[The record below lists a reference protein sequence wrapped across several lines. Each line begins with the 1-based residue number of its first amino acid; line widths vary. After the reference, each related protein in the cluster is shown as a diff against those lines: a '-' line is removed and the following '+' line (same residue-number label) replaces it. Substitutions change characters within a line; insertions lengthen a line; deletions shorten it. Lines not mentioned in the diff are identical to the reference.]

1 MKDVFD
7 VTFQSALDVF
17 NYGLVLIYGLFLSVS
32 IAGGCTEKRDK
43 KLVALLCPVFLV
55 LQSLFAL
62 TLGTDKTMQLYPLIV
77 HLPLVLILTLALK
90 KPLGVAVVSTCT
102 AYLCCQP
109 LRWGKNAVE
118 ALTGSMLAADI
129 AYIVLL
135 VGVFWLCER
144 FLVKAAYATM
154 TYSRW
159 TLLLFGSLPVTYYI
173 FDYATTVYS
182 NALYSNVL
190 IISEFL
196 PTVLV
201 TFYILF
207 LPAFY
212 LETQKRAAAEMQRS
226 MLTMELEQSQSEM
239 DSLHRLETQTAV
251 YQHDMRH
258 HLNAI
263 DGFLAAGKPQQAEE
277 YIRKVRS
284 DIERITPKRYCDNE
298 LVNLL
303 CSSFAGK
310 AQRMGV
316 RLEVDA
322 KLPRELSVSDTE
334 LCAVLSNALENA
346 LRAVSDQ
353 PEADRWVTLYCG
365 VRLGKLLVEIQNPC
379 AEGLVMRD
387 GLPVSERAGHGYG
400 CRSIQTIAERR
411 GGLCEFRA
419 RGGIFSMQLVLPIKV
434 AAKTQD

>member
-226 MLTMELEQSQSEM
+226 MLTMELEQSQLEM
-239 DSLHRLETQTAV
+239 DALHRMETQTAV
-251 YQHDMRH
+251 SARH
-258 HLNAI
+258 APPLEHAGRPAVRREAGAGTGVHQGGAGGHRGHHAPPLLRKPA
-263 DGFLAAGKPQQAEE
+263 GESAVLLLYRQGAAAGYRPH
-277 YIRKVRS
+277 S
-284 DIERITPKRYCDNE
+284 
-298 LVNLL
+298 
-303 CSSFAGK
+303 
-310 AQRMGV
+310 
-316 RLEVDA
+316 
-322 KLPRELSVSDTE
+322 
-334 LCAVLSNALENA
+334 
-346 LRAVSDQ
+346 
-353 PEADRWVTLYCG
+353 
-365 VRLGKLLVEIQNPC
+365 
-379 AEGLVMRD
+379 
-387 GLPVSERAGHGYG
+387 
-400 CRSIQTIAERR
+400 
-411 GGLCEFRA
+411 GG
-419 RGGIFSMQLVLPIKV
+419 
-434 AAKTQD
+434 AAA

>member
-173 FDYATTVYS
+173 FDYPPRCTPMRCT
-182 NALYSNVL
+182 
-190 IISEFL
+190 
-196 PTVLV
+196 PT
-201 TFYILF
+201 
-207 LPAFY
+207 
-212 LETQKRAAAEMQRS
+212 
-226 MLTMELEQSQSEM
+226 
-239 DSLHRLETQTAV
+239 
-251 YQHDMRH
+251 
-258 HLNAI
+258 
-263 DGFLAAGKPQQAEE
+263 
-277 YIRKVRS
+277 
-284 DIERITPKRYCDNE
+284 C
-298 LVNLL
+298 
-303 CSSFAGK
+303 
-310 AQRMGV
+310 
-316 RLEVDA
+316 
-322 KLPRELSVSDTE
+322 
-334 LCAVLSNALENA
+334 
-346 LRAVSDQ
+346 
-353 PEADRWVTLYCG
+353 
-365 VRLGKLLVEIQNPC
+365 
-379 AEGLVMRD
+379 
-387 GLPVSERAGHGYG
+387 
-400 CRSIQTIAERR
+400 
-411 GGLCEFRA
+411 
-419 RGGIFSMQLVLPIKV
+419 
-434 AAKTQD
+434 

>member
-1 MKDVFD
+1 MKGVFD

-118 ALTGSMLAADI
+118 ALTDSMLAADI

-173 FDYATTVYS
+173 
-182 NALYSNVL
+182 
-190 IISEFL
+190 
-196 PTVLV
+196 
-201 TFYILF
+201 
-207 LPAFY
+207 
-212 LETQKRAAAEMQRS
+212 
-226 MLTMELEQSQSEM
+226 
-239 DSLHRLETQTAV
+239 
-251 YQHDMRH
+251 
-258 HLNAI
+258 
-263 DGFLAAGKPQQAEE
+263 
-277 YIRKVRS
+277 
-284 DIERITPKRYCDNE
+284 
-298 LVNLL
+298 
-303 CSSFAGK
+303 
-310 AQRMGV
+310 
-316 RLEVDA
+316 
-322 KLPRELSVSDTE
+322 
-334 LCAVLSNALENA
+334 
-346 LRAVSDQ
+346 
-353 PEADRWVTLYCG
+353 
-365 VRLGKLLVEIQNPC
+365 
-379 AEGLVMRD
+379 
-387 GLPVSERAGHGYG
+387 
-400 CRSIQTIAERR
+400 
-411 GGLCEFRA
+411 
-419 RGGIFSMQLVLPIKV
+419 
-434 AAKTQD
+434 

>member
-1 MKDVFD
+1 MKGVFD

-129 AYIVLL
+129 AYIALL

-154 TYSRW
+154 TYSHW
-159 TLLLFGSLPVTYYI
+159 ALLLFGSLPVTYYI

-226 MLTMELEQSQSEM
+226 MLTMELEQSGLLS
-239 DSLHRLETQTAV
+239 
-251 YQHDMRH
+251 
-258 HLNAI
+258 
-263 DGFLAAGKPQQAEE
+263 AGKPGQAQE
-277 YIRKVRS
+277 YIKGVQA
-284 DIERITPKRYCDNE
+284 DIEAITPRRFCENQ

-303 CSSFAGK
+303 CSSYTDK
-310 AQRMGV
+310 AQRQGAV
-316 RLEVDA
+316 LTVEARLPDA
-322 KLPRELSVSDTE
+322 LTISDTE
-334 LCAVLSNALENA
+334 LCSLLSNGLENA
-346 LRAVSDQ
+346 LRAVKELP
-353 PEADRWVTLYCG
+353 PERRTVSLYCG
-365 VRLGKLLVEIQNPC
+365 VQRNKLLIEITNPC
-379 AEGLVMRD
+379 GEAVTMKD
-387 GLPVSERAGHGYG
+387 GLPVSDRGAGHGFG
-400 CRSIQTIAERR
+400 CLSIQTIARR
-411 GGLCEFRA
+411 NGGLCEFSC
-419 RGGIFSMQLVLPIKV
+419 GGGQFRLQVMLPVLEHRE
-434 AAKTQD
+434 